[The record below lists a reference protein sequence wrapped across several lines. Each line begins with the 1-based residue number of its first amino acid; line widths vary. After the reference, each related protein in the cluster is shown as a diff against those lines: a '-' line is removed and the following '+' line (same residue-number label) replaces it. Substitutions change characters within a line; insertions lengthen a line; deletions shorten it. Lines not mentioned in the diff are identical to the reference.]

1 MTADEV
7 TAAGAAKGGF
17 GGKIGRVME
26 GEIGLRSR
34 RKGLGSDNDAE
45 KDSLRGDEHAPE
57 LKRRLKSRHL
67 QMIAIGEWCGM
78 QLSVHDFLRPQLT
91 YGR

>member
-1 MTADEV
+1 MAADDV
-7 TAAGAAKGGF
+7 TAAGAAKNSF
-17 GGKIGRVME
+17 GGKVGRVME

-34 RKGLGSDNDAE
+34 RKGLGGDNDTE

-67 QMIAIGEWCGM
+67 QMIAIGEWCAK
-78 QLSVHDFLRPQLT
+78 QLSVYDVRRP
-91 YGR
+91 